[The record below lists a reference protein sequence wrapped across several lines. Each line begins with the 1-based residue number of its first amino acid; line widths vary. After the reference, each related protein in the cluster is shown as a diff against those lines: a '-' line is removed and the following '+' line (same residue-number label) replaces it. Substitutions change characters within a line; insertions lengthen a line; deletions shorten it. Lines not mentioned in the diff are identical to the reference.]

1 MKTKISRSHSSNI
14 KKRDSNANAR
24 YRPAIFVVIYKLDRE
39 TNKPIYLLLK
49 REKHWKGWEFT
60 KGGIEKGE
68 TEKQTLLR
76 EVKEECGLKILK
88 IGKYKEKGKYKYP
101 ADFKGRPS
109 FIGQTY
115 SLYSVQIKEG
125 KVKID
130 KREHSDFKWL
140 DFTGARKIITYNNQK
155 KCLSIVNSSLL

>member
-1 MKTKISRSHSSNI
+1 MKDSTKTN
-14 KKRDSNANAR
+14 K
-24 YRPAIFVVIYKLDRE
+24 YRPAIFVIVYKIDNYS
-39 TNKPIYLLLK
+39 NKPLYLLLK
-49 REKHWKGWEFT
+49 RKKHWKGWEFT

-88 IGKYKEKGKYKYP
+88 IRKYEEKGKYKYP
-101 ADFKGRPS
+101 TNFKERPG

-115 SLYSVQIKEG
+115 SLYSVQVGGGE
-125 KVKID
+125 VKID

-140 DFTGARKIITYNNQK
+140 DFARARKIITYNNQK
-155 KCLSIVNSSLL
+155 KCLKIVNKSLK